1 MAARERLCDRSCSRP
16 SRRRGNIGEQET
28 VAAYLLEQA
37 KSCVAS
43 VVPVGSGRVI
53 LDTGDVNRDDNHP
66 VGVGMVILFRILA
79 DFR

>member
-1 MAARERLCDRSCSRP
+1 
-16 SRRRGNIGEQET
+16 
-28 VAAYLLEQA
+28 
-37 KSCVAS
+37 
-43 VVPVGSGRVI
+43 VGSGRVI